1 MPNKCTK
8 CGKMHADDANYLLS
22 TGCDACGGRFFFFV
36 RDELV
41 KEVDREVSQISKKEM
56 KEIERDIREIIPVRE
71 KSEDKTVVL
80 DIEAIRVLK
89 PGKYHIDVTTLFNQ
103 RPVIVRVGTG
113 KYEIDLSTIAAKFG
127 GKEKAA
133 TRTP

>member
-8 CGKMHADDANYLLS
+8 CGKMHADDAPYLLS

-36 RDELV
+36 REELIN
-41 KEVDREVSQISKKEM
+41 EVDKEVSQISKKEM
-56 KEIERDIREIIPVRE
+56 KEIERDIREIIPVKE

-80 DIEAIRVLK
+80 DIEAIRVIK

-113 KYEIDLSTIAAKFG
+113 KYEIDLSTMAARLK
-127 GKEKAA
+127 KDAPIH
-133 TRTP
+133 TP